1 MDLDFK
7 TFDLKNEESLLNP
20 DHKLLLISIIKI
32 MLINNNFERLSPK
45 RSKQLKLSIPNFV
58 IRKERKCR
66 NSIILKKKRSFVI
79 VIKANTYQ
87 LVKE

>member
-1 MDLDFK
+1 MDLDFE
-7 TFDLKNEESLLNP
+7 TFDLKFEESLFSRA
-20 DHKLLLISIIKI
+20 LISIIKS

-66 NSIILKKKRSFVI
+66 NSIILKKKRSFVS
-79 VIKANTYQ
+79 Y
-87 LVKE
+87 